1 MRPTSFRPLALAL
14 VTGLAAL
21 LGSSPAV
28 LADGPAWERPMRQGI
43 ADQDAE
49 IARTSAKAV
58 ASRLESQSSR
68 NRNDLVVLYL
78 LARAYGKDERRA
90 DAITAY
96 GEALAIEPGCWFAWR
111 DRGVLRWLAG
121 DPRAAEQDLRQA
133 ATLSPR
139 LIEALQPLGALLIEQ
154 KRYAEGIVILT
165 RALDVDPGLDSAR
178 LQIAEA
184 FAAMGHPDRALL
196 TVAQLLAKAPNDP
209 TLRFARAKYLVARSE
224 FGEAQKIFRQLA
236 QENPNNARPLHGWID
251 AAMKAKTLDA
261 DEGVWVLERLRRL
274 ARTREEQE
282 RITKQID
289 ELRRQAAAA
298 AAPPAP
304 RTGPPGPEDL
314 ARALRAPEAK
324 VREAVI
330 FYILTE
336 TTPTF
341 TITGDLT
348 QALIEQLAVRQGD
361 EPAQQRARPGA
372 RARGPRPLRDTGLR
386 ERRAR
391 LAPRSRRQR
400 ASQGGR
406 RPRADEEPARHRG
419 AVALRDGRRPRPRRL
434 GAPRGLRPRPPPRP
448 GRGRELRG
456 AGGGVLGVVDL
467 ARGARREEGRD
478 RRRAHLARS
487 GDRRAPVPAR
497 LSRRRRRGVVGGVRR
512 ARSPSCPSRWVR
524 RAGLAWIRSLPVLDR
539 SAGVGRG
546 GEALQERGARRVVDE
561 APVSVARRTRSGLV
575 SVALAA
581 ALGLFGRPDARSA
594 PPAAGAVPPAPWE
607 LEVERETA
615 AQTSAIEQAKV
626 TRTIPAVVSRFE
638 NRVGRDAS
646 ALNEYL
652 LGRAQYYAGNP
663 TAAKASMERCLRAD
677 PKFHFA
683 RSRLALLLVE
693 LKNYADAEAQLQAGA
708 RRQAR
713 VSRRRSSS

>member
-1 MRPTSFRPLALAL
+1 
-14 VTGLAAL
+14 
-21 LGSSPAV
+21 
-28 LADGPAWERPMRQGI
+28 MRQGI

-348 QALIEQLAVRQGD
+348 QALIEQLAVRQG
-361 EPAQQRARPGA
+361 ENPPNNARVRALALEVLGRFGTPDFA
-372 RARGPRPLRDTGLR
+372 SVVRVSLRDPDGNVRRKAADALGQMKGPLGIAALWRYATGADLDLAVS
-386 ERRAR
+386 AR
-391 LAPRSRRQR
+391 LAVY
-400 ASQGGR
+400 AL
-406 RPRADEEPARHRG
+406 ARH
-419 AVALRDGRRPRPRRL
+419 
-434 GAPRGLRPRPPPRP
+434 
-448 GRGRELRG
+448 
-456 AGGGVLGVVDL
+456 
-467 ARGARREEGRD
+467 
-478 RRRAHLARS
+478 
-487 GDRRAPVPAR
+487 PVPAADESSEAQAAAFSAWWTSPEAR
-497 LSRRRRRGVVGGVRR
+497 DAKKAAIAAVLTSPDRAIDELLFPLAYLDADDEVSWAAYAGLKSLVPLAVGE
-512 ARSPSCPSRWVR
+512 AP
-524 RAGLAWIRSLPVLDR
+524 GLAWIRSLPVLDR
-539 SAGVGRG
+539 SA
-546 GEALQERGARRVVDE
+546 ESAAAARPYKNAE
-561 APVSVARRTRSGLV
+561 
-575 SVALAA
+575 LAA
-581 ALGLFGRPDARSA
+581 WWMKRP
-594 PPAAGAVPPAPWE
+594 
-607 LEVERETA
+607 
-615 AQTSAIEQAKV
+615 
-626 TRTIPAVVSRFE
+626 
-638 NRVGRDAS
+638 
-646 ALNEYL
+646 
-652 LGRAQYYAGNP
+652 
-663 TAAKASMERCLRAD
+663 
-677 PKFHFA
+677 
-683 RSRLALLLVE
+683 
-693 LKNYADAEAQLQAGA
+693 
-708 RRQAR
+708 
-713 VSRRRSSS
+713 